1 MPQPNRLQTLH
12 TILGALLDEI
22 DERYGEGEGKQPSP
36 SDVDLDQ
43 ALAHAGDIARRLRV
57 DVASLATRPED
68 RAQGGP
74 EQPAQR

>member
-1 MPQPNRLQTLH
+1 VAQQSRLQTLR
-12 TILGALLDEI
+12 TFLDNLVDEI
-22 DERYGEGEGKQPSP
+22 DERFGDGEGKQPAP
-36 SDVDLDQ
+36 SDVDIDQ

-57 DVASLATRPED
+57 DAASLATRPED